1 MDFNKEYSEKFNEL
15 RKNTGQTAWKN
26 EIMDVG
32 KLLKERKASCDF
44 GSVYCK
50 GCTFSGREDGMTCRA
65 LQTSDPVVFA
75 SIAASLERRTKMEGE
90 G

>member
-15 RKNTGQTAWKN
+15 RKNTDQTAWKN

-44 GSVYCK
+44 GSIYCK
-50 GCTFSGREDGMTCRA
+50 GCAVAFTGRKDGTACRA
-65 LQTSDPVVFA
+65 LQTGAEGVVA
-75 SIAASLERRTKMEGE
+75 IAVSLAEEKEG
-90 G
+90 